1 MPCVRD
7 LEPTGRRGVGDAER
21 GRHVAESCGAGEPVD
36 SREDRR
42 RRPAFE
48 RVGTRAGP
56 QLAHHRRGPDPAARD
71 VADHQI
77 HRAIGILD
85 RVVPVAAHVDTR
97 AAGQISSRE
106 LDAGDVGQA
115 VGEEASLERLR
126 HAVLVP
132 VEAGVVG
139 RERAP
144 VREVLRDAEV
154 GLFEPPR

>member
-1 MPCVRD
+1 MWSQSG
-7 LEPTGRRGVGDAER
+7 PTPL
-21 GRHVAESCGAGEPVD
+21 GAC
-36 SREDRR
+36 
-42 RRPAFE
+42 A
-48 RVGTRAGP
+48 
-56 QLAHHRRGPDPAARD
+56 AARD

-97 AAGQISSRE
+97 AAGQISSSE

-115 VGEEASLERLR
+115 IGEEASLERLR
-126 HAVLVP
+126 HAVLVS

-144 VREVLRDAEV
+144 VREVLGDPEV
-154 GLFEPPR
+154 RLFEPPR